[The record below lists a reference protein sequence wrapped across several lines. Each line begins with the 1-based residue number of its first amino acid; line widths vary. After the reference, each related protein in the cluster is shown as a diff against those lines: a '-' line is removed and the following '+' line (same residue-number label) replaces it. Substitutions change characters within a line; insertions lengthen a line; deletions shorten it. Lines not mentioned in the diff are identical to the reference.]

1 MLEEQ
6 AKRRL
11 WRFGR
16 ACVEGINPFVV
27 EVGQGAA
34 LGRRGDGGALRQKTN
49 KKKPTKN
56 SLKKYLN
63 THINNVKMGLAL
75 KSALVNGRRG
85 DALSHGPAG
94 GAALAGRGHRDGA
107 GRRGPDGS

>member
-1 MLEEQ
+1 MGAEGTAERS
-6 AKRRL
+6 AK
-11 WRFGR
+11 
-16 ACVEGINPFVV
+16 
-27 EVGQGAA
+27 
-34 LGRRGDGGALRQKTN
+34 KTN

>member
-1 MLEEQ
+1 
-6 AKRRL
+6 
-11 WRFGR
+11 
-16 ACVEGINPFVV
+16 
-27 EVGQGAA
+27 
-34 LGRRGDGGALRQKTN
+34 
-49 KKKPTKN
+49 
-56 SLKKYLN
+56 
-63 THINNVKMGLAL
+63 MGLAL